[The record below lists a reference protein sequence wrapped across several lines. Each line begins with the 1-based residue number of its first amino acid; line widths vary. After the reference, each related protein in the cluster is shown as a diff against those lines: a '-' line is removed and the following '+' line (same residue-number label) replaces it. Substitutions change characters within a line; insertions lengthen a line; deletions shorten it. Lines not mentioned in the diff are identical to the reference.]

1 MPIWETRPV
10 TAQNTIWLSHWT
22 VFEAPDG
29 RRYLVGHNVRDRE
42 GRVSTRVV
50 SFDVSSMHAVTESGR
65 TYKLLGCPGHNAD
78 GLYVWGRW
86 APLIGAD
93 NYGEVSEELWAK
105 HLEMT
110 ADTAD
115 PNGPLDSP
123 PQ

>member
-1 MPIWETRPV
+1 MAIWETRPV
-10 TAQNTIWLSHWT
+10 TAQDTIWLSHWT
-22 VFEAPDG
+22 VFETPDG

-50 SFDVSSMHAVTESGR
+50 SFDVKSMHVVTESGR

-86 APLIGAD
+86 APLIGAETCE
-93 NYGEVSEELWAK
+93 EVSEEWWAE
-105 HLEMT
+105 HLRII

-115 PNGPLDSP
+115 SKVSP
-123 PQ
+123 DRP